1 MKKLLYPIAFIL
13 TAFLILYSCSAEEED
28 TAPPPQVQQPT
39 PEPEPSAPTPYNLTV
54 SAGEGGTVSTEG
66 GTFDEGTEVTITA
79 TPDEGFVFSGWE
91 GNVSNSD
98 SLTIT
103 VNSDITLQAIF
114 SQAFSLEINQG
125 EGGSIIGEAGT
136 YGSDS
141 EITIEAVPS
150 AGFEFMEWSNGS
162 TDNPLNLV
170 LTSNTQLTPL
180 FQRKIDFISKY
191 SGKIFIGEVD
201 QYGNQYERYFTRD
214 TIFGRTSFVDILTGD
229 KLCWDQAYIDT
240 SIFINPLYEVYEDS
254 LVWSGGYIITDGFRD
269 TLGTKNGSHK
279 ILNSSVYKIRG
290 EERYYSGEISIT
302 ESVFTISDNHVCD
315 ELSF

>member
-1 MKKLLYPIAFIL
+1 MKKLLYPLAFAL

-28 TAPPPQVQQPT
+28 TTPPPQVQQPT
-39 PEPEPSAPTPYNLTV
+39 PEPEPEVSQFTLTV

-79 TPDEGFVFSGWE
+79 TADEGFVFSGWE
-91 GNVSNSD
+91 GNDSNSD

-103 VNSDITLQAIF
+103 VNSETTIQAIF

-136 YGSDS
+136 YGSDT

-162 TDNPLNLV
+162 TDNPLKLV

-214 TIFGRTSFVDILTGD
+214 TLFGRTSFVDNLTGD
-229 KLCWDQAYIDT
+229 KLCWDQEYINT
-240 SIFINPLYEVYEDS
+240 SIYTNPLYEVYEDS
-254 LVWSGGYIITDGFRD
+254 LVWSGGYIITDGYRD
-269 TLGTKNGSHK
+269 TLGTRNGSHK
-279 ILNSSVYKIRG
+279 ILNSSVYKIRV
-290 EERYYSGEISIT
+290 EDRYYSGEISIT

>member
-1 MKKLLYPIAFIL
+1 MKKLVFHLSIIL
-13 TAFLILYSCSAEEED
+13 VVISLFYDCTTEEED
-28 TAPPPQVQQPT
+28 TTPPPTVQQPT
-39 PEPEPSAPTPYNLTV
+39 PEPEPEVTQFTLTV
-54 SAGEGGTVSTEG
+54 TAGEGGTVSTEG
-66 GTFDEGTEVTITA
+66 GTFDEGTEVTINATA
-79 TPDEGFVFSGWE
+79 DEGFVFSGWE
-91 GNVSNSD
+91 GNDSNSD

-103 VNSDITLQAIF
+103 VNSETTLQAIF

-136 YGSDS
+136 YGSDT

-162 TDNPLNLV
+162 NDNPLKLV
-170 LTSNTQLTPL
+170 LTSNTQLTPF

-214 TIFGRTSFVDILTGD
+214 TIFSRTSFVDFLTGD
-229 KLCWDQAYIDT
+229 KSCWDQAGVDT
-240 SIFINPLYEVYEDS
+240 SVYTNPLYEVYEDS
-254 LVWSGGYIITDGFRD
+254 LVWSGGYIITDGYRD
-269 TLGTKNGSHK
+269 TLGTSNGSSK
-279 ILNSSVYKIRG
+279 ILNASVYKIRT
-290 EERYYSGEISIT
+290 ERRYYSGEISIT